1 MTPRKAAA
9 RPKSRPGP
17 DKRALLEL
25 WRQSPDL
32 RIPEWVA
39 DEDRAGIERT
49 MAWPADRWDVRIT
62 YQHEPETITC

>member
-17 DKRALLEL
+17 DKRASVE
-25 WRQSPDL
+25 
-32 RIPEWVA
+32 
-39 DEDRAGIERT
+39 
-49 MAWPADRWDVRIT
+49 RIT